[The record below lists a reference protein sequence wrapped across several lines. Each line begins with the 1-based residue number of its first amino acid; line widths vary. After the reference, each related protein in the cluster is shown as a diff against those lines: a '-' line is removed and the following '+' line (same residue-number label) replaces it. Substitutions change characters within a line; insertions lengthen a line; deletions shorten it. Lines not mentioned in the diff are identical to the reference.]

1 MAHVFVR
8 FFIVMTLLAG
18 VSCLSEKPH
27 QTQAVK
33 AQPFNFVLNRMD
45 TTCFTVAEA
54 EKLRGG
60 KSYVTIAFDEMI
72 LDTVSH
78 CLGLY
83 RYGLSEKPA
92 WPAAHGIKCYA
103 LKFRDKIEIAEQQPN
118 RVVIL
123 DDFFAQYGKMFTE
136 QQQKDIRA
144 KFMSDCTLVQG
155 E

>member
-8 FFIVMTLLAG
+8 FFIVIILLTG

-27 QTQAVK
+27 QIQTVK
-33 AQPFNFVLNRMD
+33 AQPFNFILKRMD
-45 TTCFTVAEA
+45 TTCFTRAEA

-60 KSYVTIAFDEMI
+60 KNYIMIAFDEMI

-78 CLGLY
+78 CVGLY

-118 RVVIL
+118 RVAIL
-123 DDFFAQYGKMFTE
+123 DDFFTQYGKMFTE
-136 QQQKDIRA
+136 QQQRDIRT
-144 KFMSDCTLVQG
+144 KFMSDCVLVEEQ
-155 E
+155 